1 MFRRSGVVVVS
12 LGLLFGFAALLSA
25 AELHVPADY
34 GTIQEA
40 VDVAARG
47 DTIIVAAGE
56 YAGVCIGDKTDLV
69 LRGEPG
75 AVIRGRILI
84 NNCKKETVEKCKNLT
99 IEGFQ
104 IVSEEEGILVMGMID
119 GLTIKYNE
127 IVACAQS
134 GIVFAST
141 CIYRNVLILDNK
153 IANNGYDG
161 IQLLGRTEE
170 VEEGMPVTIEGNSI
184 TNNGRSSSTGVG
196 IRIGEDNSVLLTG
209 NIIVG
214 NPFAGIHPS

>member
-1 MFRRSGVVVVS
+1 MFRRGSMVLVS

-25 AELHVPADY
+25 AELYVPAGY

-40 VDVAARG
+40 VDVAAPG

-56 YAGVCIGDKTDLV
+56 YGGVCIGDKTDLV

-104 IVSEEEGILVMGMID
+104 IVSGEEGILVMGMID
-119 GLTIKYNE
+119 GLTIKYND
-127 IVACAQS
+127 IVTCGLS

-141 CIYRNVLILDNK
+141 CIYRHVLILGNN
-153 IANNGYDG
+153 IAQNGYDG

-170 VEEGMPVTIEGNSI
+170 VEEGMPVTIEGNDI

-196 IRIGEDNSVLLTG
+196 IRVGEDNSVLIDG
-209 NIIVG
+209 NNIVG
-214 NPFAGIHPS
+214 NPFAGIHPA

>member
-1 MFRRSGVVVVS
+1 MSRRSSVVVVS
-12 LGLLFGFAALLSA
+12 LGLLFGLVALLSA
-25 AELHVPADY
+25 AELHVPADC

-56 YAGVCIGDKTDLV
+56 YGGVSIGNKTDLV
-69 LRGEPG
+69 LRAEPG
-75 AVIRGRILI
+75 AVIRGRIVI
-84 NNCKKETVEKCKNLT
+84 NDCKNLT

-104 IVSEEEGILVMGMID
+104 IVSEGEGILVMGRID
-119 GLTIKYNE
+119 GLTIKNNE
-127 IVACAQS
+127 IVACGQS
-134 GIVFAST
+134 GIVFTST
-141 CIYRNVLILDNK
+141 CIYRNVLIIDNK

-161 IQLLGRTEE
+161 IQLLGKTEE

-184 TNNGRSSSTGVG
+184 TNNGRLSSTGVG
-196 IRIGEDNSVLLTG
+196 IRVGESNAVLITG
-209 NIIVG
+209 NVIVG